1 MTVACSAQF
10 AFEQTRKVAEIARF
24 WHVMIETA
32 ALREYYVAMQDDNCC
47 YANKSVV
54 FGIWY
59 T

>member
-10 AFEQTRKVAEIARF
+10 AFQQAQKVAEIARF
-24 WHVMIETA
+24 WHVMTETA
-32 ALREYYVAMQDDNCC
+32 ALREYYVAMQGNNCC
-47 YANKSVV
+47 YANELVV